1 LRIFHKISNG
11 CVDVEYHKK
20 FEKANKIDRNRMRLE
35 LRMNWRSFMH
45 RRFAMSE
52 EKGERRRMSLII
64 F

>member
-1 LRIFHKISNG
+1 M
-11 CVDVEYHKK
+11 DVEYHKQD
-20 FEKANKIDRNRMRLE
+20 EKENKIGRIRIRLE
-35 LRMNWRSFMH
+35 MRMNWRTLMH